1 MQVRWSQLGQKPVIM
16 EFDHIFIL
24 AKPAIDIEGG
34 DADVVQDV
42 KNAHVK
48 ECSRT

>member
-1 MQVRWSQLGQKPVIM
+1 M
-16 EFDHIFIL
+16 ELDHIFIL

-34 DADVVQDV
+34 DADVVRDV

-48 ECSRT
+48 EGSKT